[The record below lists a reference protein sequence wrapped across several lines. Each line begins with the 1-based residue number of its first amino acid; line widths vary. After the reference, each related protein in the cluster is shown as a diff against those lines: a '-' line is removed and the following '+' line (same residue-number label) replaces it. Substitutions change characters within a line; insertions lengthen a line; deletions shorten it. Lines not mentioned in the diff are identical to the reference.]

1 MGLIVVRQGLVDFEA
16 LGLESVLEGDLVSV
30 RVPYWRAGRD
40 LNHTEDLIEEL
51 GRSIGYF
58 AIPGKPPLTEVARP
72 PLRPGRIQERSAR
85 RLFSLAG
92 GYHEVLSY
100 AFAHGP
106 TKSKL
111 LSEPDEGLALANPI
125 SADWDRMRQSLVPN
139 LLKAAVANRR
149 FNQDVKLFEIGR
161 VFEPVDDGVGPQP
174 RRIGWIG
181 VYGDSP
187 TPKERHL
194 INQRSLMVEYLNAL
208 NVGGIRF
215 SAGVQGF
222 AYESQWMHPTRSLT
236 FTVNEQPVGYIGT
249 LHPRVAKRFDELGSE
264 VWFGE
269 FDLDRLPAFDGAV
282 TLFKPL
288 PKFPAITFDLSLE
301 VPLSLR
307 ASELVEMSSTH
318 FSDCVIYEAVELF
331 SVFVIDSER
340 KSLSLR
346 FSFRAADRSLED
358 SEVNS
363 LMDTFIE
370 TLSTTRGIH
379 LRSD

>member
-1 MGLIVVRQGLVDFEA
+1 MKVWLWLIQSAQTGPNA
-16 LGLESVLEGDLVSV
+16 S
-30 RVPYWRAGRD
+30 
-40 LNHTEDLIEEL
+40 
-51 GRSIGYF
+51 
-58 AIPGKPPLTEVARP
+58 KPRP
-72 PLRPGRIQERSAR
+72 
-85 RLFSLAG
+85 
-92 GYHEVLSY
+92 
-100 AFAHGP
+100 
-106 TKSKL
+106 
-111 LSEPDEGLALANPI
+111 
-125 SADWDRMRQSLVPN
+125 QSP
-139 LLKAAVANRR
+139 KGAVANRR

-363 LMDTFIE
+363 LMIL
-370 TLSTTRGIH
+370 LSKPLARHAGSICA
-379 LRSD
+379 LIKCPFGVQR